1 MPRNPITGED
11 QEVDEPEETASIAV
25 DEHDDPGE
33 ETPGEVDTPP
43 EGPYAVEPPP
53 VPAETLST
61 LELLLDEMVEESDA
75 WGYVNAILD
84 RDTPTSMRH
93 QFYQRWIAMV
103 AERAMSERDMLIS
116 RGRQVFTGVGAETMR
131 HDIQELIGHNI
142 NQTEHTPFVM
152 SDDFLAEMIYTPQ
165 GLRYLVY
172 KNDGTHEIQETVQI
186 GETNYVLPLVASL
199 VGRKPSL
206 LLPNAIEE
214 YENVAMLQADIRS
227 FIVKYVQ
234 LEKQDD
240 VDLAAFYVHYSWV
253 ADRIPVAPYLH
264 AVGDFEAGKS
274 RLLDVI
280 GHVVKR
286 GLLSSGSLTS
296 AVLFRALDLA
306 NATIIVDEADF
317 DKNDP
322 AWKEILKVL
331 LTGSSDRRP
340 VLRTNMDAKGV
351 IQSFDPF
358 GPKVLSTRKPF
369 PDPALSSR
377 CLDFTMKPGPVRD
390 DIPYILPPSF
400 YDEAQTLRNKLLLWR
415 LRTVRSI
422 TYDPYARFD
431 GLTPRTTQAAI
442 ALLAIDVDDE
452 ALRNKI
458 LGRLREKSRSVQ
470 DIRSESFEGEIAA
483 ALITSLERSKG
494 PVLYMRIVDEMQ
506 AANGGRNGIYKELNS
521 KQLDPILRGVFDL
534 KTKKTG
540 DGKAVVVNED
550 QEASLRATYNIKRKG
565 SARVKREAVK

>member
-1 MPRNPITGED
+1 MAN
-11 QEVDEPEETASIAV
+11 
-25 DEHDDPGE
+25 
-33 ETPGEVDTPP
+33 
-43 EGPYAVEPPP
+43 
-53 VPAETLST
+53 
-61 LELLLDEMVEESDA
+61 ESDA

-103 AERAMSERDMLIS
+103 AERAMSERDMLIN
-116 RGRQVFTGVGAETMR
+116 RGRQVFTGIATETMR

-152 SDDFLAEMIYTPQ
+152 ADDFLAEMIYTPQ
-165 GLRYLVY
+165 GLRYLIY
-172 KNDGTHEIQETVQI
+172 KADGTTEIQETVQI

-206 LLPNAIEE
+206 LLATGTEE
-214 YENVAMLQADIRS
+214 YGSVSDLQASIRA

-234 LEKQDD
+234 LEKPDD

-377 CLDFTMKPGPVRD
+377 CLDFTMKPGPVND
-390 DIPYILPPSF
+390 NIPYILPPSF
-400 YDEAQTLRNKLLLWR
+400 YEEAQALRNKLLLWR
-415 LRTVRSI
+415 FRTVRSI
-422 TYDPYARFD
+422 TYDPYARFE
-431 GLTPRTTQAAI
+431 GLSPRTTQAAI
-442 ALLAIDVDDE
+442 ALLSIDVDD
-452 ALRNKI
+452 AGLRGKI
-458 LGRLREKSRSVQ
+458 LSRLHEKSKAVQ
-470 DIRSESFEGEIAA
+470 ETRTESFEGEIAA
-483 ALITSLERSKG
+483 AMIAVWEQQKRPKAG
-494 PVLYMRIVDEMQ
+494 VLYMDIISEMQ
-506 AANGGRNGIYKELNS
+506 NANGGRNGIFKDLHS
-521 KQLDPILRGVFDL
+521 KPVGEVIAGVFDL
-534 KTKKTG
+534 KTRKIAG
-540 DGKAVVVNED
+540 GKAVVLTED
-550 QEASLRATYNIKRKG
+550 QAVSLRATYNIPARP
-565 SARVKREAVK
+565 SARVKEPVR

>member
-1 MPRNPITGED
+1 MPRNPIT
-11 QEVDEPEETASIAV
+11 DEETEETASVVV
-25 DEHDDPGE
+25 DEHDDPSE
-33 ETPGEVDTPP
+33 EASSAVDTPP
-43 EGPYAVEPPP
+43 ETPSGPYAVEAPP

-116 RGRQVFTGVGAETMR
+116 RGRQVFTGIAAETMR

-152 SDDFLAEMIYTPQ
+152 ADDFLAEMIYTPQ
-165 GLRYLVY
+165 GLRYLIY

-186 GETNYVLPLVASL
+186 GETNYVLPMVASL

-206 LLPNAIEE
+206 LLPTALEE
-214 YENVAMLQADIRS
+214 YESVESLQAGIRA
-227 FIVKYVQ
+227 FIHKYVQ
-234 LEKQDD
+234 LEKPDD
-240 VDLAAFYVHYSWV
+240 MDLAAFYVHYTWV
-253 ADRIPVAPYLH
+253 ADRIPIAPYLH

-280 GHVVKR
+280 GHVVRR

-322 AWKEILKVL
+322 SWKEILKVL

-340 VLRTNMDAKGV
+340 VLRTNMDAKGI

-400 YDEAQTLRNKLLLWR
+400 YDEAQALRNQLLLWR
-415 LRTVRSI
+415 MRTVRAV
-422 TYDPYARFD
+422 TFDPYARFN

-442 ALLAIDVDDE
+442 ALLAVNIDNVE
-452 ALRNKI
+452 LRDKI
-458 LGRLREKSRSVQ
+458 LGRLREKSRAVE
-470 DIRSESFEGEIAA
+470 DARSESFEGEVAA
-483 ALITSLERSKG
+483 ALIAAWEQEKG
-494 PVLYMRIVDEMQ
+494 PILYMRIIGGMQ
-506 AANGGRNGIYKELNS
+506 DVTGGRNGTYKDLNP
-521 KQLDPILRGVFDL
+521 KQLNPILHGVFGL

-540 DGKAVVVNED
+540 DGKAVIVTDD
-550 QEASLRATYNIKRKG
+550 QADYLRATYKIKRKG
-565 SARVKREAVK
+565 SARLVKREAVK

>member
-1 MPRNPITGED
+1 
-11 QEVDEPEETASIAV
+11 
-25 DEHDDPGE
+25 
-33 ETPGEVDTPP
+33 
-43 EGPYAVEPPP
+43 
-53 VPAETLST
+53 
-61 LELLLDEMVEESDA
+61 
-75 WGYVNAILD
+75 
-84 RDTPTSMRH
+84 
-93 QFYQRWIAMV
+93 
-103 AERAMSERDMLIS
+103 
-116 RGRQVFTGVGAETMR
+116 
-131 HDIQELIGHNI
+131 
-142 NQTEHTPFVM
+142 
-152 SDDFLAEMIYTPQ
+152 
-165 GLRYLVY
+165 
-172 KNDGTHEIQETVQI
+172 
-186 GETNYVLPLVASL
+186 
-199 VGRKPSL
+199 
-206 LLPNAIEE
+206 
-214 YENVAMLQADIRS
+214 
-227 FIVKYVQ
+227 
-234 LEKQDD
+234 
-240 VDLAAFYVHYSWV
+240 VHYSWV

-280 GHVVKR
+280 GHVVRR

-400 YDEAQTLRNKLLLWR
+400 YEEAQVLRNQLLLWR
-415 LRTVRSI
+415 MRTVRSI
-422 TYDPYARFD
+422 TYDPYARFE

-442 ALLAIDVDDE
+442 ALLAIDVDNP
-452 ALRNKI
+452 ALRDKI
-458 LGRLREKSRSVQ
+458 LGRLREKSRAVE
-470 DIRSESFEGEIAA
+470 DARSESFEGEVAA
-483 ALITSLERSKG
+483 ALIEAWERDKK
-494 PVLYMRIVDEMQ
+494 PILYTRIIGGMQ
-506 AANGGRNGIYKELNS
+506 EVTGGKNGTYKDLNS
-521 KQLDPILRGVFDL
+521 KQIDPILRSVFGL

-540 DGKAVVVNED
+540 DGKAAVVTED
-550 QEASLRATYNIKRKG
+550 QADYLRATYKIRKRG
-565 SARVKREAVK
+565 SARSRNPVK